1 MNARI
6 TAGFLKGRVIR
17 VPDNAL
23 QFRPTLERARISVA
37 DMIQPRLAGSVCADL
52 CAGCGAVG
60 FEMLSRGASRVDFV
74 ESDAACA
81 AIIRRHAE
89 EFGVAAQCRIFE
101 QSVERYIQSCE
112 ESYGV
117 LFFDPPY
124 NATALRDCVGPLLRL
139 VRSDGILL
147 YQRQR
152 SGSKPDDVEQKPF
165 QPIDVRRYG
174 NSVVEIYRP
183 AKG

>member
-17 VPDNAL
+17 VPGNAL

-37 DMIQPRLAGSVCADL
+37 DMVQPRLGGAVCADF
-52 CAGCGAVG
+52 CAGCGAIG

-74 ESDAACA
+74 ESNSACA
-81 AIIRRHAE
+81 SIIRRHAE

-101 QSVERYIQSCE
+101 QDVERYIQSCE
-112 ESYGV
+112 ESYNV

-124 NATALRDCVGPLLRL
+124 SMTALRNCIGPLLRL

-152 SGSKPDDVEQKPF
+152 SGPKPDAASPIPL
-165 QPIDVRRYG
+165 QPTDIRRYG
-174 NSVVEIYRP
+174 NSVVEVYRP

>member
-6 TAGFLKGRVIR
+6 TAGFLKGRIIR
-17 VPDNAL
+17 VPGNAL
-23 QFRPTLERARISVA
+23 QFRPTMERARISVA
-37 DMIQPRLAGSVCADL
+37 DMIQPRLAGAVCADL
-52 CAGCGAVG
+52 CAGCGAIG

-74 ESDAACA
+74 ESDAACT

-89 EFGVAAQCRIFE
+89 EFGVTARCRIFK
-101 QSVERYIQSCE
+101 QSVERFIQSCE
-112 ESYGV
+112 ESYSV

-124 NATALRDCVGPLLRL
+124 NADALRDCAGPLLRL

-152 SGSKPDDVEQKPF
+152 SGLKHDAAAF
-165 QPIDVRRYG
+165 QPVDVRRYG
-174 NSVVEIYRP
+174 NSVVEVYRP

>member
-17 VPDNAL
+17 VPGSDL
-23 QFRPTLERARISVA
+23 RFRPTLERARISVA
-37 DMIQPRLAGSVCADL
+37 DMIQPRLAGAVCADL
-52 CAGCGAVG
+52 CAGCGAIG

-74 ESDAACA
+74 ESDAVCA
-81 AIIRRHAE
+81 AIIRRHAD

-101 QSVERYIQSCE
+101 QNVERFIQSCE
-112 ESYGV
+112 ESYRV

-124 NATALRDCVGPLLRL
+124 NTYVFKDYVGPLLRL

-152 SGSKPDDVEQKPF
+152 SKVKPDTAAF

-174 NSVVEIYRP
+174 NSVVEVYRP
-183 AKG
+183 VKE

>member
-17 VPDNAL
+17 VPGEAL
-23 QFRPTLERARISVA
+23 KFRPTLERAKISVA
-37 DMIQPRLAGSVCADL
+37 DMVQPRLGGAVCADF
-52 CAGCGAVG
+52 CAGCGAIG
-60 FEMLSRGASRVDFV
+60 FEMLSRGAARVDFI

-81 AIIRRHAE
+81 AIIRSHAE
-89 EFGVAAQCRIFE
+89 EFGVAAKCRIFE
-101 QSVERYIQSCE
+101 QNVERYIQSCE
-112 ESYGV
+112 ESYTI

-124 NATALRDCVGPLLRL
+124 NIYALRNCIGPLLRL

-152 SGSKPDDVEQKPF
+152 SGLKPDAVGQEPI

-174 NSVVEIYRP
+174 NSVVEVYRP